1 MDDKFRK
8 LSLSMKQNIA
18 LVSKTESQ
26 LEVVELNFDPT
37 TNYYDELVSS
47 SRCFSNPETIL
58 MDREDQGLF
67 NLKLNRS
74 ISYAYQKAIKNRR

>member
-8 LSLSMKQNIA
+8 LSLSMQQKMS
-18 LVSKTESQ
+18 LVSKTEVQ

-58 MDREDQGLF
+58 MEREEQGFF

-74 ISYAYQKAIKNRR
+74 LSNAYQKAIKNR